1 MKLRL
6 NLSTAPR
13 ENKRPFIAAAALLGT
28 IGVLA
33 LLILSHAAYKSW
45 RANRDTRAEIA
56 RLESDIRA
64 GQRKQHDLETY
75 FQSMQAQQVLD
86 RSAFLNSLIGQR
98 SFPWT
103 KIFMDLE
110 QTLPPGVRVVTIS
123 PRLENGRAQVTLS
136 VGASSDEARIKFLEA
151 LEKSRVF
158 SRVQVKAEHRPEQT
172 TGPDKIILDLSVWYE
187 TT

>member
-13 ENKRPFIAAAALLGT
+13 ENKRPFIATAALLGT
-28 IGVLA
+28 LGVLA

-45 RANRDTRAEIA
+45 RGNRDIRVEIA
-56 RLESDIRA
+56 RLESDIRVS
-64 GQRKQHDLETY
+64 QRKQHDLETY
-75 FQSMQAQQVLD
+75 FQSLQAQQVLN
-86 RSAFLNSLIGQR
+86 RSGFLNSLIDQR

-110 QTLPPGVRVVTIS
+110 RTLPPGVRVVTIS
-123 PRLENGRAQVTLS
+123 PRLQNGRAEVTFS
-136 VGASSDEARIKFLEA
+136 VGASSDEARLKFLEA
-151 LEKSRVF
+151 LEKSKVF
-158 SRVQVKAEHRPEQT
+158 SKVQVKAEHRPDQV
-172 TGPDKIILDLSVWYE
+172 TGQDKIVLDLSVWYE

>member
-13 ENKRPFIAAAALLGT
+13 ENKRPFIAAAALIGT
-28 IGVLA
+28 IAVVA
-33 LLILSHAAYKSW
+33 LLILSHAAFKSW
-45 RANRDTRAEIA
+45 HANRDMRVQIA
-56 RLESDIRA
+56 RLESVIRTN
-64 GQRKQHDLETY
+64 QQKQSALEAY
-75 FQSMQAQQVLD
+75 FQTPGAQQVMD

-110 QTLPPGVRVVTIS
+110 QTLPPGVRIVTIS
-123 PRLENGRAQVTLS
+123 PRLDSGRAEVTLT

-151 LEKSRVF
+151 LERSKVF
-158 SRVQVKAEHRPEQT
+158 SKVQVRAEHRPEQA
-172 TGPDKIILDLSVWYE
+172 GGADKIILDLSVWYE
-187 TT
+187 TI

>member
-45 RANRDTRAEIA
+45 RANRDIRVEIA
-56 RLESDIRA
+56 RLESDIRVD
-64 GQRKQHDLETY
+64 QRKQHDLETY
-75 FQSMQAQQVLD
+75 FQSLQAQQVLD
-86 RSAFLNSLIGQR
+86 RSGFLNSLIEQR
-98 SFPWT
+98 
-103 KIFMDLE
+103 
-110 QTLPPGVRVVTIS
+110 
-123 PRLENGRAQVTLS
+123 
-136 VGASSDEARIKFLEA
+136 EA
-151 LEKSRVF
+151 LEKSKVF
-158 SRVQVKAEHRPEQT
+158 SKIQVKAEHRPELV
-172 TGPDKIILDLSVWYE
+172 TGQDKIVLDLSVWYE

>member
-45 RANRDTRAEIA
+45 RANRDIRVEIA
-56 RLESDIRA
+56 RLESDIRVN
-64 GQRKQHDLETY
+64 QRKQHDLETY
-75 FQSMQAQQVLD
+75 FKSPQAQQVLD
-86 RSAFLNSLIGQR
+86 RSGFLNSLIDQR

-110 QTLPPGVRVVTIS
+110 QTLPPGVRVVSIS
-123 PRLENGRAQVTLS
+123 PRLQNGRAEVTLT
-136 VGASSDEARIKFLEA
+136 VGASSDEARLKFLGA
-151 LEKSRVF
+151 LENSKVF
-158 SRVQVKAEHRPEQT
+158 SKVQVKAEHRPELV
-172 TGPDKIILDLSVWYE
+172 TGQDKIVLDLSVWYE

>member
-13 ENKRPFIAAAALLGT
+13 ENKRPFLAAAALLGT

-33 LLILSHAAYKSW
+33 LLLLSHAAYKSW
-45 RANRDTRAEIA
+45 RGNRDIRLEIA
-56 RLESDIRA
+56 RLENNIRVN
-64 GQRKQHDLETY
+64 QQKQHDLEVY
-75 FQSMQAQQVLD
+75 FQTPQALQVLD

-123 PRLENGRAQVTLS
+123 PRLENGRAQVTLT
-136 VGASSDEARIKFLEA
+136 VGASSDEARLKFLEA
-151 LEKSRVF
+151 LEHSRVF
-158 SRVQVKAEHRPEQT
+158 SKVQVKAEHRPDQT
-172 TGPDKIILDLSVWYE
+172 TSSDKILLDLSVWYE

>member
-45 RANRDTRAEIA
+45 RANRDIRVEIA
-56 RLESDIRA
+56 RLESDIRVN
-64 GQRKQHDLETY
+64 QRKQHDLEAY
-75 FQSMQAQQVLD
+75 FKSPQAQQVLD
-86 RSAFLNSLIGQR
+86 RSGFLNSLIDQR

-123 PRLENGRAQVTLS
+123 PRLQNGRAEVTLT
-136 VGASSDEARIKFLEA
+136 VGASSDEARIKFLGA
-151 LEKSRVF
+151 LEKSKVF
-158 SRVQVKAEHRPEQT
+158 SKVQVKAEHRLEQV
-172 TGPDKIILDLSVWYE
+172 TGQDRIVLDLSVWYE